1 MLLRMLQRRVN
12 RSHLSSS
19 ISQRW
24 MGLFLHCSEYYGLV
38 YVARGCLSSTYAS
51 MALEWPYV
59 VVKPRPASGSTS
71 ESGFMNDWLL
81 NMPFLM
87 LHVCYPLGPLLLP
100 K

>member
-59 VVKPRPASGSTS
+59 VVKPRLVAEHAIPYVACVLPAAVAKIETS
-71 ESGFMNDWLL
+71 
-81 NMPFLM
+81 
-87 LHVCYPLGPLLLP
+87 LLLSISTVDLI
-100 K
+100 